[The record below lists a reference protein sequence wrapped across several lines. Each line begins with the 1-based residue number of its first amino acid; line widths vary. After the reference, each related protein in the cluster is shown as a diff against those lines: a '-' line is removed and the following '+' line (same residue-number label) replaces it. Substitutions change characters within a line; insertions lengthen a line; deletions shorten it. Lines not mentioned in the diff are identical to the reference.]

1 LLDEGGLFVRIEL
14 ARNRLRLAMLNAQP
28 VQQRDQ
34 SGPAL
39 ILNGA
44 FPLDPGAD
52 LGRRPR
58 QRFADPL
65 PPGIRPSY
73 RWPTGKTKHRR

>member
-1 LLDEGGLFVRIEL
+1 
-14 ARNRLRLAMLNAQP
+14 M
-28 VQQRDQ
+28 QQRDQ

-52 LGRRPR
+52 LARRPR
-58 QRFADPL
+58 QRLGDPGFQL
-65 PPGIRPSY
+65 VLLFGVEAAGVSGCRALEPRPATDG
-73 RWPTGKTKHRR
+73 PTRSLVAVAALK